1 MTEYS
6 EPRSDARNLQRK
18 NQLHH
23 SNAARSSPNK
33 NAGVSSAGRDDLAQ
47 DSAERAFFELQDAK
61 VNFFQEK
68 DEHEDKMEQR
78 RIN

>member
-1 MTEYS
+1 M
-6 EPRSDARNLQRK
+6 
-18 NQLHH
+18 
-23 SNAARSSPNK
+23 
-33 NAGVSSAGRDDLAQ
+33 AQ

-68 DEHEDKMEQR
+68 TEHDGKMEQR